1 MKKKTKPSEWVWGTC
16 TVLGKQAAKDK
27 SMSVNYGHTMRVM
40 QDSVSGDMSS
50 KHLKAKQTA
59 KYHTAPLNPE
69 ALSLSDTPFVNTDF
83 LAALHIV
90 GRPRP
95 SSEDEPDAIIQRV
108 EYCSEL
114 YTFCLDYFG
123 EAGSGVYTN
132 FVTDYDK
139 WWEVQT
145 RELSDE

>member
-1 MKKKTKPSEWVWGTC
+1 MTNRRSKKKTNPSDWVWGTC
-16 TVLGKQAAKDK
+16 TVLGKQAARDK
-27 SMSVNYGHTMRVM
+27 SMSIGYGHTIQVAQMC
-40 QDSVSGDMSS
+40 QESD
-50 KHLKAKQTA
+50 KP
-59 KYHTAPLNPE
+59 PLNPE

-83 LAALHIV
+83 LAALHTV

-123 EAGSGVYTN
+123 EAGSGVYTK

-139 WWEVQT
+139 WWELKLK
-145 RELSDE
+145 EAEANHAN